1 MKDVLKCI
9 LGLTQ
14 DNKTPI
20 LSYKLQTRDGG
31 GEKEG
36 TGTSSLPNLKSSI
49 NSLIDLM
56 GTMVECAL

>member
-31 GEKEG
+31 GEKVG
-36 TGTSSLPNLKSSI
+36 IGFRALPGNW
-49 NSLIDLM
+49 
-56 GTMVECAL
+56 